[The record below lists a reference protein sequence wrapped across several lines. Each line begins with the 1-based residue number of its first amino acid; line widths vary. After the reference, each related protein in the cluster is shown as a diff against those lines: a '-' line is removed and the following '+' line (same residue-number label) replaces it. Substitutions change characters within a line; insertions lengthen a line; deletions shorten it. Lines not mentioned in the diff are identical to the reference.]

1 MARTNSRF
9 APDHGLSRR
18 MGLTVFLL
26 GVVYVGGVALIV
38 AKAGAG
44 TLPFVVV
51 IALAFLAIQWFASDK
66 IALFGMGGH
75 VVTQQEQPEL
85 HATIDR
91 LCALADMPKPRV
103 AVADIDMPNAFA
115 TGRNSKRAVIC
126 VTTGLIRRLDRDE
139 LEGVLSHELSHIA
152 HRDVAVMTIASFLGI
167 LAGLLTRSVLLFGGG
182 GDRRDNN
189 GGGVNPVMVV
199 LLVSVLVYAL
209 SFLLI
214 RALSRYREFAAD
226 RSGAQLTGRP
236 SQLASA
242 LVKISGDMGRIPTRD
257 LRRAEPFNAFYFAPA
272 FSKGRSSSLATIFST
287 HPSTEARLA
296 ALSKMSLELGA

>member
-1 MARTNSRF
+1 MTPTSSRF
-9 APDHGLSRR
+9 TPDRGLSRR

-26 GVVYVGGVALIV
+26 GLVYVGAVALIV
-38 AKAGAG
+38 ARAGLG
-44 TLPFVVV
+44 TLPWVLV
-51 IALAFLAIQWFASDK
+51 IAIGFLAVQWFASDK
-66 IALFGMGGH
+66 IALFGMGGR
-75 VVTQQEQPEL
+75 VVTQQQAPDL

-91 LCALADMPKPRV
+91 LCALADMPKPQV
-103 AVADIDMPNAFA
+103 AIADIDMPNAFA
-115 TGRNSKRAVIC
+115 TGRDQKHAVVC

-152 HRDVAVMTIASFLGI
+152 HRDVAVMTIASFLGV
-167 LAGLLTRSVLLFGGG
+167 LAGLLTRSVLMFGGG
-182 GDRRDNN
+182 GRRDSN
-189 GGGVNPVMVV
+189 GGANPVMVV
-199 LLVSVLVYAL
+199 LLVSVAVYAL

-272 FSKGRSSSLATIFST
+272 FSRGRSSSLATIFST
-287 HPSTEARLA
+287 HPSTEARVA
-296 ALSKMSLELGA
+296 ALNVISRELGA

>member
-1 MARTNSRF
+1 MARTRF

-18 MGLTVFLL
+18 MGFTVFLL
-26 GVVYVGGVALIV
+26 GLVYVGGIALIV
-38 AKAGAG
+38 AKTSVAD
-44 TLPFVVV
+44 LPFIVV
-51 IALAFLAIQWFASDK
+51 IALIFLGIQWFASDK
-66 IALFGMGGH
+66 IALFGMGGRI
-75 VVTQQEQPEL
+75 VTPEQDPQL

-91 LCALADMPKPRV
+91 LCALADMPKPKV
-103 AVADIDMPNAFA
+103 AVADVDMPNAFA
-115 TGRNSKRAVIC
+115 TGRNQSHAVVC
-126 VTTGLIRRLDRDE
+126 VTTGLMRRVNRDE

-152 HRDVAVMTIASFLGI
+152 HRDVAVMTIASFLGV
-167 LAGLLTRSVLLFGGG
+167 LAGVLTRSVLWFGGG
-182 GDRRDNN
+182 FGGRRNNN
-189 GGGVNPVMVV
+189 GGGINPVMLV
-199 LLVSVLVYAL
+199 LLVSVAVYAL

-272 FSKGRSSSLATIFST
+272 FARGRSSSLSTIFST
-287 HPSTEARLA
+287 HPSTEQRIA
-296 ALSKMSLELGA
+296 ALNKISLELGA

>member
-1 MARTNSRF
+1 MASTRF

-26 GVVYVGGVALIV
+26 GAVYVGGVALIV
-38 AKAGAG
+38 AWAGRQ

-51 IALAFLAIQWFASDK
+51 IALGFLAIQWFASDR
-66 IALFGMGGH
+66 IALFGIGGH
-75 VVTQQEQPEL
+75 VVTPEQAPEL

-91 LCALADMPKPRV
+91 LCALADMPKPRI
-103 AVADIDMPNAFA
+103 AVADVDMPNAFA
-115 TGRNSKRAVIC
+115 TGRNSKRAVVC
-126 VTTGLIRRLDRDE
+126 VTTGLMRRLNRDE

-152 HRDVAVMTIASFLGI
+152 HHDVAVMTVASFLGI

-182 GDRRDNN
+182 RRDNN
-189 GGGVNPVMVV
+189 GANPVMIV
-199 LLVSVLVYAL
+199 LLVSIVVYAL

-272 FSKGRSSSLATIFST
+272 FAKGRSSSLATIFST
-287 HPSTEARLA
+287 HPSTEQRLA
-296 ALSKMSLELGA
+296 ALGRLSQEIGA